1 MNKKTE
7 MINQP
12 TKTNTNN
19 IQYYTMAELSEISK
33 NNGEIDLKKISPELM
48 GIINLINK
56 SGEKAALN
64 AVEMPADDLTDEKI
78 MTDEEKQ
85 VLDEKLKS
93 LKIMQLES
101 ILKEKYGESYSA
113 LEEAVRNAFEN
124 LSFKDARQLL
134 ISRKNGEIENIMLFY
149 DNIYKD
155 MSKPKNVSVDTR
167 AVSYPPKMI
176 SGGNFNKAD
185 KKEVT
190 WQDFI

>member
-12 TKTNTNN
+12 EKTSTNK
-19 IQYYTMAELSEISK
+19 IQYYTLAELSEISK
-33 NNGEIDLKKISPELM
+33 NNGEIDLKRVGPELM
-48 GIINLINK
+48 GIISVINK
-56 SGEKAALN
+56 SGEN
-64 AVEMPADDLTDEKI
+64 AVLKTV
-78 MTDEEKQ
+78 EEKGNNLSEEGMQ
-85 VLDEKLKS
+85 SGENREILDESMKAS
-93 LKIMQLES
+93 KIMQLES
-101 ILKEKYGESYSA
+101 ILKEKYGNSYSA

-124 LSFKDARQLL
+124 LAFKDARQLL
-134 ISRKNGEIENIMLFY
+134 ISRRNGEIEKIMLFY

-155 MSKPKNVSVDTR
+155 MSKPKNVSNDISV
-167 AVSYPPKMI
+167 VNYPPKTI

>member
-12 TKTNTNN
+12 EKTNANK
-19 IQYYTMAELSEISK
+19 IQYYTLAELSEISK
-33 NNGEIDLKKISPELM
+33 NNGEIDLKRVSPELM
-48 GIINLINK
+48 GIISVINK
-56 SGEKAALN
+56 SGEN
-64 AVEMPADDLTDEKI
+64 AVLKTV
-78 MTDEEKQ
+78 EEKGNNLSEEGMQ
-85 VLDEKLKS
+85 SGENREILDESMKAS
-93 LKIMQLES
+93 KIMQLES
-101 ILKEKYGESYSA
+101 MLKEKYGNSYSA

-124 LSFKDARQLL
+124 LAFKDARQLL
-134 ISRKNGEIENIMLFY
+134 ISRRNGEIEKIMLFY

-155 MSKPKNVSVDTR
+155 MSKPKNVSNDISV
-167 AVSYPPKMI
+167 VNYPPKTI